1 MHVMETVIHRTF
13 REVASVSRATHRRLD
28 NALELG
34 RQLYNAAL
42 QERIECYQK
51 TGGTISPYD
60 QYKSLTVVRS
70 EDPAYRALSV
80 ELMRSVLNRVD
91 EGFKHFFRRV
101 RAGMAPGFPRFKGRG
116 RGLRSLSMARFS
128 VHQSGKR
135 FSVHI
140 KGIGRFRVKRMP
152 PRGTI
157 KVLRIVKT
165 PLRVMLHFC
174 CEGAVEVSRYA
185 AEPVGVDVGVEK
197 QAVLSTGE
205 VLPKRTPDLR
215 RKKQLQRRLS
225 KAKRGSQARAK
236 KRLSYAKECE
246 RVSEREKQYI
256 HRVTTALVRRHPSLV
271 IEDLQIANMTRSARG
286 TAENPGRNVRRKAGL
301 NRSILEQHW
310 GYFVELLTY
319 KAERAGG
326 SVERV
331 PPHNTSK
338 TCSRCGWKHPNITLK
353 VRIFECEDCGLRLD
367 RDHNAAINIRNR
379 SKLWLSGGK
388 GSSEL
393 PDTRPDVV
401 FSIPPVAAG
410 SA

>member
-1 MHVMETVIHRTF
+1 M
-13 REVASVSRATHRRLD
+13 SRATHRGLED
-28 NALELG
+28 ALELG

-42 QERIECYQK
+42 QERIECYRK

-70 EDPAYRALSV
+70 EDPAYRALPV
-80 ELMRSVLNRVD
+80 VMMRSVLKRVD

-185 AEPVGVDVGVEK
+185 AEPVGIDVGVEK
-197 QAVLSTGE
+197 QATLSTGE

-215 RKKQLQRRLS
+215 RKKRLQRRLS
-225 KAKRGSQARAK
+225 KAKPGSHARAK
-236 KRLSYAKECE
+236 KRLAHAKECE
-246 RVSEREKQYI
+246 RVSEREKQHI
-256 HRVTTALVRRHPSLV
+256 HRVTTELVRRHPNLV
-271 IEDLQIANMTRSARG
+271 VEDLQIANMTRSAKG
-286 TAENPGRNVRRKAGL
+286 TAENPGRSVRRKAGL
-301 NRSILEQHW
+301 NRSILEQYW

-388 GSSEL
+388 GSPEL
-393 PDTRPDVV
+393 PDTRPDDGL
-401 FSIPPVAAG
+401 FIPPVAVG